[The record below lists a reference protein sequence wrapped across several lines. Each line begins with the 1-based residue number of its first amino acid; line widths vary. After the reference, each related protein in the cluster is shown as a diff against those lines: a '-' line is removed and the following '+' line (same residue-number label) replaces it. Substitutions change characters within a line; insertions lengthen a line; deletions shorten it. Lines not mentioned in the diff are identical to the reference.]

1 MVKTKIKMSQKIDKL
16 LKNPDFETL
25 ICNIVLVSL
34 AVQGVTSTDT
44 YTQSYTRVDPQPLN
58 SQKIAAPLEF

>member
-1 MVKTKIKMSQKIDKL
+1 MSQKIDKL